1 MVRGWWHDFIT
12 LTTLDGLD
20 ILVNMAEILYAKAH
34 GQNSVLKPI
43 HKAPHES
50 ELIYVA
56 ECPATIKTLINLAKA
71 GS

>member
-1 MVRGWWHDFIT
+1 MTFIT

-20 ILVNMAEILYAKAH
+20 ILVNMAEILYVKAH
-34 GQNSVLKPI
+34 GQNSVLKPVQ
-43 HKAPHES
+43 KGPYEA

-56 ECPATIKTLINLAKA
+56 ECPATIKTLINFTKA